1 MIKRPITDKEKLDAI
16 LKATG
21 MTRSELAKALEVGYK
36 TVYRWIDLG
45 VKPHPAQA
53 KGLFGYL
60 FATESAWL
68 VGQND
73 CALISLLQDIPR
85 PEWVPA
91 LGSLNVARIDP
102 EAAWRIF
109 RSNTGYLSAW
119 GVEQAPAAAPQ
130 SQPHAALDLVP
141 QP

>member
-1 MIKRPITDKEKLDAI
+1 MLFRSI
-16 LKATG
+16 LFPDRLGSGTVVPPHV
-21 MTRSELAKALEVGYK
+21 ALLLRGA
-36 TVYRWIDLG
+36 
-45 VKPHPAQA
+45 PSPAQA

-60 FATESAWL
+60 FATDSAWL
-68 VGQND
+68 LGQND

-91 LGSLNVARIDP
+91 LGSLNVTRIDP

-109 RSNTGYLSAW
+109 RSNTDYFSAW
-119 GVEQAPAAAPQ
+119 GAEQAPAAAPQ